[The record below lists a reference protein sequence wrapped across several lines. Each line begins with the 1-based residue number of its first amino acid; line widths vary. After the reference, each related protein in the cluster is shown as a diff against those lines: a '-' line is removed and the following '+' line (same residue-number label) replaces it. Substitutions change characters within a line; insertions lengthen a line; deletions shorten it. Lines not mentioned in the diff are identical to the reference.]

1 MSATLKE
8 SPAPGR
14 HWTPPMDGSKSSF
27 QTNPGPSMTIL
38 RLRIAPLRRRFSMP
52 IGCTQSATGSRVFV
66 PTALGFLLDH
76 LSRAR
81 LMRRDPT
88 ASYSLR
94 VLRIET
100 DDFAVT
106 AVRDS
111 CARLPLQSPGRDAPL
126 GDRRTARRPQSLVS
140 AKPPVSPL
148 RPSEVRFSDISGWS
162 KRPISFLYLPSTPR
176 ASRDQSHA

>member
-1 MSATLKE
+1 DPRMSATLKE

-27 QTNPGPSMTIL
+27 QTNPGPAMTIL

-52 IGCTQSATGSRVFV
+52 IGCTQSATGSRVFA

-81 LMRRDPT
+81 LMRRDHT

-100 DDFAVT
+100 DELARSASVSSLRSSDVLSRYCAVLNFCHRRVM
-106 AVRDS
+106 VRD
-111 CARLPLQSPGRDAPL
+111 R
-126 GDRRTARRPQSLVS
+126 
-140 AKPPVSPL
+140 
-148 RPSEVRFSDISGWS
+148 
-162 KRPISFLYLPSTPR
+162 
-176 ASRDQSHA
+176 